1 MRLTYKIWLLGSL
14 YLAQGIPY
22 GFFTQALPVLL
33 REQGL
38 SLKAISATS
47 ILFLPWMLRFLWA
60 PLIDHYGTRRQ
71 WLLPLQL
78 ATVVLALALAGT
90 NPLDGLWPIL
100 IGLLVFNLIC
110 ATQDIATD
118 GLAVNMLSPRERGLG
133 NGIQVG
139 GYRIGMILGGGLLL
153 WISAMV
159 GWEAMYFGMA
169 GLLALTVLPVPF
181 LREAPKAPAATQ
193 RQPDWGAAF
202 RRLSRPGMLGFIGL
216 IWLYKFGDTMGAA
229 PIGPFMHD
237 IGISKTDIALIKGA
251 LGSTSSLIGAAA
263 GGWLAWKIGRR
274 STLLAGGLLQ
284 TAALL
289 LYALFA
295 AGIGG
300 TALLYAACIA
310 EHVLGGIATVALF
323 TLMMDAS
330 DPEHAGTDYSL
341 LACAVVLCQGLASF
355 TGAALADALGYTVLF
370 CVSVALS
377 GLGCL
382 ALVAAIDRG
391 AGPQRLDSIWPRRSG
406 TGG

>member
-1 MRLTYKIWLLGSL
+1 MRLSYKIWLLGSL

-60 PLIDHYGTRRQ
+60 PLVDHYSTRRR

-78 ATVVLALALAGT
+78 ATVVVALSLAGT
-90 NPLDGLWPIL
+90 DPATNLWPIL
-100 IGLLVFNLIC
+100 FGLFVFNLIC

-118 GLAVNMLSPRERGLG
+118 GLAVNTLGTRERGLG

-139 GYRIGMILGGGLLL
+139 GYRIGMIFGGGLLL
-153 WISAMV
+153 WISAMH

-169 GLLALTVLPVPF
+169 GLLALTVLPVLF
-181 LREAPKAPAATQ
+181 LRESPKLPAAAAQ
-193 RQPDWGAAF
+193 RPDWSAAF
-202 RRLSRPGMLGFIGL
+202 RRLGQPGMLGFIGL
-216 IWLYKFGDTMGAA
+216 LWLYKFGDTMGAA

-251 LGSTSSLIGAAA
+251 LGSTSSLVGAAA

-284 TAALL
+284 TAALV

-300 TALLYAACIA
+300 TALLYAACVA

-330 DPEHAGTDYSL
+330 DPDHAGTDYSL

-355 TGAALADALGYTVLF
+355 AGAAVADALGYATLF
-370 CVSVALS
+370 WASVAIS
-377 GLGCL
+377 GLGCV

-391 AGPQRLDSIWPRRSG
+391 AGPARLSSVWPRRAA
-406 TGG
+406 

>member
-1 MRLTYKIWLLGSL
+1 MRLSYKIWLLGSL

-60 PLIDHYGTRRQ
+60 PLVDHYGTRRL

-78 ATVVLALALAGT
+78 ATVIVALSLAGT
-90 NPLDGLWPIL
+90 DPLDELWPIL
-100 IGLLVFNLIC
+100 AGLFVFNLIC

-118 GLAVNMLSPRERGLG
+118 GLAVNTLGPRERGLG

-139 GYRIGMILGGGLLL
+139 GYRVGMILGGGLLL
-153 WISAMV
+153 WISAMS
-159 GWEAMYFGMA
+159 GWEAMYFCMA
-169 GLLALTVLPVPF
+169 GLLALAVLPVLF
-181 LREAPKAPAATQ
+181 LREVPRPAAATTV
-193 RQPDWGAAF
+193 RPDWSAAF
-202 RRLSRPGMLGFIGL
+202 KRLGQPGMLGFIGL
-216 IWLYKFGDTMGAA
+216 IWIYKFGDTMGAS

-237 IGISKTDIALIKGA
+237 MGISKTDIALIKGA
-251 LGSTSSLIGAAA
+251 LGSTSSLVGAAA
-263 GGWLAWKIGRR
+263 GGWLAWRIGRR

-284 TAALL
+284 TAALV

-295 AGIGG
+295 AGLGG

-355 TGAALADALGYTVLF
+355 AGASVADALGYVALF
-370 CVSVALS
+370 WTSVALS
-377 GLGCL
+377 AIGCVV
-382 ALVAAIDRG
+382 LVVAIDRG
-391 AGPQRLDSIWPRRSG
+391 AGPERLARIWPRRG
-406 TGG
+406 TT